1 MEIFRRSSEINIAIL
16 YHGDNL
22 RIMDSSSTPRVV
34 QLADQI
40 MADITGRGLQS
51 GDPYLGTAE
60 AARMLGVSTTSANR
74 AMQLLV
80 QRNILSRRQK
90 RGTFVADGIH
100 GETQR
105 TIDRVH
111 LVVNNTYLATEGM
124 MADGVI
130 VGIQSVLPHAEIE
143 FNHLPGSDD
152 TAWVS
157 DLIAKT
163 ARSQQAEGFVLAR
176 SSLTSQRLFQA
187 SGLPTV
193 IFGSR
198 FPSIQALP
206 SVDRDHTAAGRL
218 LTTSLVEQGVRKLGV
233 LMRSQVLPGDH
244 PFLDSI
250 WQTSAE
256 LGLTPSDLTI
266 RFLPTDDQ
274 AIQHATRDLLH
285 QHGASG
291 LICRSQPLAESAW
304 KTIRPSKQK
313 KIRDTLIAVSD
324 IYSRNQA
331 KLPWPTI
338 RAVDSAESIGAKL
351 AETLVEQ
358 AQGNTPATP
367 VRRLDVQ
374 LNNPPTP

>member
-1 MEIFRRSSEINIAIL
+1 
-16 YHGDNL
+16 
-22 RIMDSSSTPRVV
+22 MDSSTTPRVI

-40 MADITGRGLQS
+40 MADIAGRGLQS

-157 DLIAKT
+157 ELIAKT
-163 ARSQQAEGFVLAR
+163 ARSRQAEGFVLAR

-206 SVDRDHTAAGRL
+206 SIDRDHVASGRL
-218 LTTSLVEQGVRKLGV
+218 LTKSLVEQGVNKLGV

-244 PFLDSI
+244 SFMDSI
-250 WQTSAE
+250 WRTSAE
-256 LGLTPSDLTI
+256 LGLSPNDLTM

-274 AIQHATRDLLH
+274 AIQHATRDLVH
-285 QHGASG
+285 QHGANG
-291 LICRSQPLAESAW
+291 LICRSQPLAESAS
-304 KTIRPSKQK
+304 KTIKASKQI
-313 KIRDTLIAVSD
+313 KIQATPIAVSD
-324 IYSRNQA
+324 VYSRNQA
-331 KLPWPTI
+331 KLPWLTI
-338 RAVDSAESIGAKL
+338 RTVDTSESIGAKL
-351 AETLVEQ
+351 AEILVEQ
-358 AQGNTPATP
+358 AHGNAPEIAI
-367 VRRLDVQ
+367 RRLEVQ
-374 LNNPPTP
+374 LSNPSA

>member
-1 MEIFRRSSEINIAIL
+1 
-16 YHGDNL
+16 
-22 RIMDSSSTPRVV
+22 MDSSTTPRVI
-34 QLADQI
+34 QLAEQI
-40 MADITGRGLQS
+40 MADIAGRGLQS
-51 GDPYLGTAE
+51 GDPYLGTAD

-80 QRNILSRRQK
+80 QRNVLSRRQK

-157 DLIAKT
+157 ELIAKT

-206 SVDRDHTAAGRL
+206 SVDRDHIAAGRL
-218 LTTSLVEQGVRKLGV
+218 LTTSLIEQGVKKLGV

-250 WQTSAE
+250 WRTAAE

-274 AIQHATRDLLH
+274 AVQHATRDLLH
-285 QHGASG
+285 QQGANG
-291 LICRSQPLAESAW
+291 LICRSQPLAESAS
-304 KTIRPSKQK
+304 KTIKASKQK
-313 KIRDTLIAVSD
+313 RIQATPIVVSD
-324 IYSRNQA
+324 VYSRNQA
-331 KLPWPTI
+331 KLPWATI
-338 RAVDSAESIGAKL
+338 RTVDSSESIGAKL
-351 AETLVEQ
+351 AEILVEQ
-358 AQGNTPATP
+358 AQGNAPEIA

-374 LNNPPTP
+374 LSNPPT

>member
-1 MEIFRRSSEINIAIL
+1 
-16 YHGDNL
+16 
-22 RIMDSSSTPRVV
+22 MDSSSTPRVI
-34 QLADQI
+34 QLAEQI
-40 MADITGRGLQS
+40 VADIAERGLQS
-51 GDPYLGTAE
+51 GDPYLGTAD

-157 DLIAKT
+157 ELIAKT

-206 SVDRDHTAAGRL
+206 SIDRDHTAAGRL
-218 LTTSLVEQGVRKLGV
+218 LTKTLIDQGVRKLGV

-250 WQTSAE
+250 WRTAAE

-285 QHGASG
+285 EHGAGG
-291 LICRSQPLAESAW
+291 LICRSQPLAESAS
-304 KTIRPSKQK
+304 KTIKASKQK
-313 KIRDTLIAVSD
+313 KIQATPIVVAD
-324 IYSRNQA
+324 IYSRNQT
-331 KLPWPTI
+331 KLPWPSI
-338 RAVDSAESIGAKL
+338 RTVDSSESIGAKL

-358 AQGNTPATP
+358 AQGSAPEIA
-367 VRRLDVQ
+367 VRRLEVQ
-374 LNNPPTP
+374 LSNPRV

>member
-1 MEIFRRSSEINIAIL
+1 
-16 YHGDNL
+16 
-22 RIMDSSSTPRVV
+22 MDSSSTPRVI
-34 QLADQI
+34 QLADQL
-40 MADITGRGLQS
+40 MTDIAGRGLKS

-90 RGTFVADGIH
+90 RGTFIADGIH

-206 SVDRDHTAAGRL
+206 SIDRDHVAAGRL
-218 LTTSLVEQGVRKLGV
+218 LTTSLVEQGARKLGV

-250 WQTSAE
+250 WQTAAE

-285 QHGASG
+285 QHGANG

-304 KTIRPSKQK
+304 KTIRTSKQK

-338 RAVDSAESIGAKL
+338 RAIDSAEAIGAKL

-358 AQGNTPATP
+358 AQGNSPEVP
-367 VRRLDVQ
+367 VQRLDIQ
-374 LNNPPTP
+374 LSNPPTP

>member
-1 MEIFRRSSEINIAIL
+1 
-16 YHGDNL
+16 
-22 RIMDSSSTPRVV
+22 MDSSSTPRVI
-34 QLADQI
+34 QLAEQI
-40 MADITGRGLQS
+40 VADIAKRGLQS
-51 GDPYLGTAE
+51 GDPYLGTAD

-157 DLIAKT
+157 ELIAKT

-206 SVDRDHTAAGRL
+206 SIDRDHTSAGRL
-218 LTTSLVEQGVRKLGV
+218 LTKTLIDQGVRKLGV

-250 WQTSAE
+250 WRTAAE

-285 QHGASG
+285 EHGAGG
-291 LICRSQPLAESAW
+291 LICRSQPLAESAS
-304 KTIRPSKQK
+304 KTIKASKQK
-313 KIRDTLIAVSD
+313 KIQATPIVVAD
-324 IYSRNQA
+324 IYSRNQT
-331 KLPWPTI
+331 KLPWPSI
-338 RAVDSAESIGAKL
+338 RTVDSSESIGAQL

-358 AQGNTPATP
+358 AQGSAPEIA
-367 VRRLDVQ
+367 VRRLEVQ
-374 LNNPPTP
+374 LSNPRV

>member
-1 MEIFRRSSEINIAIL
+1 
-16 YHGDNL
+16 
-22 RIMDSSSTPRVV
+22 MDTSTTPRII

-40 MADITGRGLQS
+40 MADIAVRGLES

-80 QRNILSRRQK
+80 QRNVLSRRQK
-90 RGTFVADGIH
+90 RGTYVADGIH
-100 GETQR
+100 GNAQR

-111 LVVNNTYLATEGM
+111 LVVNNTYLATEGL

-157 DLIAKT
+157 ELIAKT

-187 SGLPTV
+187 SGLPSV

-206 SVDRDHTAAGRL
+206 SIDRDQVEAGRL
-218 LTTSLVEQGVRKLGV
+218 LTTWLFEQGAGKLGV
-233 LMRSQVLPGDH
+233 LMRNQVLPGDH
-244 PFLDSI
+244 LFMDSI
-250 WQTSAE
+250 WRTAAE
-256 LGLTPSDLTI
+256 LGLTPGDLML
-266 RFLPTDDQ
+266 RFIPTDDK
-274 AIQHATRDLLH
+274 AVQHATRDLVH
-285 QHGASG
+285 EHGANG
-291 LICRSQPLAESAW
+291 LICRSQPLAELAA
-304 KTIRPSKQK
+304 KTVQSSKQK
-313 KIRDTLIAVSD
+313 RVRATRIVVSD
-324 IYSRNQA
+324 VYFRNQA
-331 KLPWPTI
+331 KLPWPSIGT
-338 RAVDSAESIGAKL
+338 VDSAEAIGAQL
-351 AETLVEQ
+351 AKVLVDQ
-358 AQGNTPATP
+358 TQGQLSAKEIRQLP
-367 VRRLDVQ
+367 VQ
-374 LNNPPTP
+374 LNAPQIPDHALG

>member
-1 MEIFRRSSEINIAIL
+1 
-16 YHGDNL
+16 
-22 RIMDSSSTPRVV
+22 MDSSKTPRVI
-34 QLADQI
+34 QLAEQI
-40 MADITGRGLQS
+40 MADIAGRGLQS

-80 QRNILSRRQK
+80 QRNILNRRQK

-111 LVVNNTYLATEGM
+111 LVVNNTYLSTEGM

-157 DLIAKT
+157 ELIAKT

-198 FPSIQALP
+198 FPSIHALP
-206 SVDRDHTAAGRL
+206 SIDRDHIAAGRL
-218 LTTSLVEQGVRKLGV
+218 LTKSLVEHGAKKLGV

-256 LGLTPSDLTI
+256 LGLTPSDLAI

-274 AIQHATRDLLH
+274 AIQHATRDLIH
-285 QHGASG
+285 QHGADG
-291 LICRSQPLAESAW
+291 LICRSQPLAESAS
-304 KTIRPSKQK
+304 KTIKTSKQK
-313 KIRDTLIAVSD
+313 KIQETPIVVSD
-324 IYSRNQA
+324 VYSRNQA
-331 KLPWPTI
+331 KLPWPTL
-338 RAVDSAESIGAKL
+338 RTTDSSESIGAKL
-351 AETLVEQ
+351 AEILVEQ
-358 AQGNTPATP
+358 AQGNAPEIA
-367 VRRLDVQ
+367 VRRLDVE
-374 LNNPPTP
+374 LNHPPA

>member
-1 MEIFRRSSEINIAIL
+1 M
-16 YHGDNL
+16 DN
-22 RIMDSSSTPRVV
+22 STTPRVI
-34 QLADQI
+34 QLAEQI
-40 MADITGRGLQS
+40 MADIAGRGLQS

-100 GETQR
+100 GETQQ

-157 DLIAKT
+157 ELIAKT

-206 SVDRDHTAAGRL
+206 SIDRDQTAAGRL
-218 LTTSLVEQGVRKLGV
+218 LTKSLIEQGVKKLGV

-244 PFLDSI
+244 LFMDSI
-250 WQTSAE
+250 WRTSAE

-274 AIQHATRDLLH
+274 AVQHATRDLLH
-285 QHGASG
+285 EHGADG
-291 LICRSQPLAESAW
+291 LICRSQPLAESAS
-304 KTIRPSKQK
+304 KTIKASKQK
-313 KIRDTLIAVSD
+313 KIQATPIVVSD
-324 IYSRNQA
+324 VYSRNQA

-338 RAVDSAESIGAKL
+338 RTVDPSESIGAKL
-351 AETLVEQ
+351 AEILVEQ
-358 AQGNTPATP
+358 AQGNAPDIA
-367 VRRLDVQ
+367 VRRLEVQ
-374 LNNPPTP
+374 LSNPSV

>member
-1 MEIFRRSSEINIAIL
+1 MLCREL
-16 YHGDNL
+16 YIDLLHFGGNL
-22 RIMDSSSTPRVV
+22 ISMDSSSTPRVI
-34 QLADQI
+34 QLAEQI
-40 MADITGRGLQS
+40 VADIAKRGLQS
-51 GDPYLGTAE
+51 GDPYLGTAD

-157 DLIAKT
+157 ELIAKT

-206 SVDRDHTAAGRL
+206 SIDRDHTSAGRL
-218 LTTSLVEQGVRKLGV
+218 LTKTLIDQGVRKLGV

-250 WQTSAE
+250 WRTAAE

-285 QHGASG
+285 EHGAGG
-291 LICRSQPLAESAW
+291 LICRSQPLAESAS
-304 KTIRPSKQK
+304 KTIKASKQK
-313 KIRDTLIAVSD
+313 KIQATPIVVAD
-324 IYSRNQA
+324 IYSRNQT
-331 KLPWPTI
+331 KLPWPSI
-338 RAVDSAESIGAKL
+338 RTVDSSESIGAQL

-358 AQGNTPATP
+358 AQGSAPEIA
-367 VRRLDVQ
+367 VRRLEVQ
-374 LNNPPTP
+374 LSNPRV

>member
-1 MEIFRRSSEINIAIL
+1 
-16 YHGDNL
+16 
-22 RIMDSSSTPRVV
+22 MDSSTTPRVI

-40 MADITGRGLQS
+40 MADIAGRGLQS

-157 DLIAKT
+157 ELIAKT

-198 FPSIQALP
+198 FPSIQSLP
-206 SVDRDHTAAGRL
+206 SIDRDHIAAGRL
-218 LTTSLVEQGVRKLGV
+218 LTQSLVERGVKKLGV

-244 PFLDSI
+244 SFMDSI
-250 WQTSAE
+250 WRTAAE

-285 QHGASG
+285 EHGANG
-291 LICRSQPLAESAW
+291 LICRSQPLAESAS
-304 KTIRPSKQK
+304 KTIKASKQK
-313 KIRDTLIAVSD
+313 KIQETPIVVSD
-324 IYSRNQA
+324 VYSRNQA
-331 KLPWPTI
+331 KLPWSTI
-338 RAVDSAESIGAKL
+338 RTVDSSESIGAKL
-351 AETLVEQ
+351 AEILVEQ
-358 AQGNTPATP
+358 AQGNTPDIA
-367 VRRLDVQ
+367 VRRLEVQ
-374 LNNPPTP
+374 LSSPPA

>member
-1 MEIFRRSSEINIAIL
+1 
-16 YHGDNL
+16 
-22 RIMDSSSTPRVV
+22 MDSSTTPRVI

-40 MADITGRGLQS
+40 MADIAGRGLQS
-51 GDPYLGTAE
+51 GDAYLGTAE

-111 LVVNNTYLATEGM
+111 LVVNNTYLSTEGM

-157 DLIAKT
+157 ELIAKT

-206 SVDRDHTAAGRL
+206 SIDRDHIAAGRL
-218 LTTSLVEQGVRKLGV
+218 LTQSLIEQGVKKLGV

-244 PFLDSI
+244 SFMDSI
-250 WQTSAE
+250 WRTAAE

-285 QHGASG
+285 EHGANG
-291 LICRSQPLAESAW
+291 LICRSQPLAESAS
-304 KTIRPSKQK
+304 KTIKASKQK
-313 KIRDTLIAVSD
+313 KIQSTPIVVSD
-324 IYSRNQA
+324 VYSRNQA

-338 RAVDSAESIGAKL
+338 RTIDSSESIGAKL
-351 AETLVEQ
+351 AEILVEQ
-358 AQGNTPATP
+358 AQGSTPDIA
-367 VRRLDVQ
+367 VRRLEVQ
-374 LNNPPTP
+374 LNTPPA

>member
-1 MEIFRRSSEINIAIL
+1 
-16 YHGDNL
+16 
-22 RIMDSSSTPRVV
+22 
-34 QLADQI
+34 
-40 MADITGRGLQS
+40 MADIATRGLQS

-90 RGTFVADGIH
+90 RGTFIADGIH
-100 GETQR
+100 GQAER

-157 DLIAKT
+157 ELIAKT

-206 SVDRDHTAAGRL
+206 SIDRDHVEAGRL
-218 LTTSLVEQGVRKLGV
+218 LTTKLFEQGVRRLGV

-244 PFLDSI
+244 PFMDSI
-250 WQTSAE
+250 WKTAAE
-256 LGLTPSDLTI
+256 LGLTPSDLT
-266 RFLPTDDQ
+266 
-274 AIQHATRDLLH
+274 
-285 QHGASG
+285 
-291 LICRSQPLAESAW
+291 
-304 KTIRPSKQK
+304 
-313 KIRDTLIAVSD
+313 
-324 IYSRNQA
+324 
-331 KLPWPTI
+331 
-338 RAVDSAESIGAKL
+338 
-351 AETLVEQ
+351 
-358 AQGNTPATP
+358 
-367 VRRLDVQ
+367 
-374 LNNPPTP
+374 

>member
-1 MEIFRRSSEINIAIL
+1 
-16 YHGDNL
+16 
-22 RIMDSSSTPRVV
+22 MDSSTTPRVI

-40 MADITGRGLQS
+40 MADIAGRGLQS

-157 DLIAKT
+157 ELIAKT

-198 FPSIQALP
+198 FPSIQSLP
-206 SVDRDHTAAGRL
+206 SIDRDHIAAGRL
-218 LTTSLVEQGVRKLGV
+218 LTQCLVEQGVKKLGV

-244 PFLDSI
+244 SFMDSI
-250 WQTSAE
+250 WRTAAD

-285 QHGASG
+285 EHGANG
-291 LICRSQPLAESAW
+291 LICRSQPLAESAS
-304 KTIRPSKQK
+304 KTIKASKQK
-313 KIRDTLIAVSD
+313 KIQETPIVVSD
-324 IYSRNQA
+324 VYSRNQA

-338 RAVDSAESIGAKL
+338 RTVDSSESIGAKL
-351 AETLVEQ
+351 AEILVEQ
-358 AQGNTPATP
+358 AQGNTPDIA
-367 VRRLDVQ
+367 VRRLEVQ
-374 LNNPPTP
+374 LNKPLA